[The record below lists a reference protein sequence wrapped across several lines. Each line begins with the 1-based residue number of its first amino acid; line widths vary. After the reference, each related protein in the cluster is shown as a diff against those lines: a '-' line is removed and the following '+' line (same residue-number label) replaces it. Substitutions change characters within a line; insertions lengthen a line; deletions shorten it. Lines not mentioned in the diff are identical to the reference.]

1 MWAPRW
7 QNSKPVNTNSLYTNG
22 FFTRTRVRKS
32 YFFMLRLG
40 VALLWLIH
48 FLPFSVIS
56 ATGRGLGR
64 LVYWSGQARV
74 ARINIEACFPGMTKA
89 ERERLIKTHFTY
101 LGESVIALGLLWWAP
116 AERIARLVQVEGA
129 ENYLPFRGK
138 KPVIGFAPHFVGV
151 ELGTI
156 RLALDYEAAAIY
168 SRQKDPYLNA
178 LLLKSRTR
186 FKPITMIARQD
197 GLRGALRALRE
208 GLTLYLLPDM
218 DMGRQ
223 DSVFVPFFGIP
234 AATVPILS
242 RLAAVSRAVVIP
254 AVTRRRSDGQGYVV
268 KIYEAWENFPTDDPV
283 ADTRRMNEFLEERI
297 REMPEQYFWG
307 HKRFRTRPDGASA
320 KTFYP

>member
-1 MWAPRW
+1 
-7 QNSKPVNTNSLYTNG
+7 
-22 FFTRTRVRKS
+22 
-32 YFFMLRLG
+32 MLRLG
-40 VALLWLIH
+40 VALLWVTH

-56 ATGRGLGR
+56 AIGRALGR
-64 LVYWSGQARV
+64 VVYWSGQVRT
-74 ARINIEACFPGMTKA
+74 ARINIDACFPKLPKA
-89 ERERLIKTHFTY
+89 EREQMIKTHFAY
-101 LGESVIALGLLWWAP
+101 LGESVMALGLLWWAP
-116 AERIARLVQVEGA
+116 AARIANLVQVEGA
-129 ENYLPFRGK
+129 ENYLPYRGK

-168 SRQKDPYLNA
+168 SRQKDPYLNE

-208 GLTLYLLPDM
+208 GLTLYVLPDM

-234 AATVPILS
+234 AATVPVLS

-254 AVTRRRSDGQGYVV
+254 AITRRRADGKGYVV

-283 ADTRRMNEFLEERI
+283 ADTRRMNEFLEARI
-297 REMPEQYFWG
+297 LEMPEQYFWN
-307 HKRFRTRPDGASA
+307 HKRFRTRPDDAGAKA
-320 KTFYP
+320 FYP

>member
-1 MWAPRW
+1 
-7 QNSKPVNTNSLYTNG
+7 
-22 FFTRTRVRKS
+22 
-32 YFFMLRLG
+32 MLRLG

-56 ATGRGLGR
+56 AIGRGLGT
-64 LVYWSGQARV
+64 LAFYLGQARV
-74 ARINIEACFPGMTKA
+74 AGINIDACFPELSEQ
-89 ERERLIKTHFTY
+89 ERKRMLRTHFAY
-101 LGESVIALGLLWWAP
+101 VGESVLCLGLLWWAP

-129 ENYLPFRGK
+129 ENYLPYRGK

-151 ELGTI
+151 EMGTI

-168 SRQKDPYLNA
+168 SRQKDLYLNE

-197 GLRGALRALRE
+197 GLRGALRALRQ
-208 GLTLYLLPDM
+208 GLTLYVLPDM
-218 DMGRQ
+218 DMGRE

-242 RLAAVSRAVVIP
+242 RLSAISGAVVIP
-254 AVTRRRSDGQGYVV
+254 AITRRRSDGQGYIV
-268 KIYEAWENFPTDDPV
+268 KIYEAWENFPTADLV
-283 ADTRRMNEFLEERI
+283 ADTRRMNEFLEARV
-297 REMPEQYFWG
+297 REMPEQYFWV
-307 HKRFRTRPDGASA
+307 HKRFRTRPDGVSA

>member
-1 MWAPRW
+1 
-7 QNSKPVNTNSLYTNG
+7 
-22 FFTRTRVRKS
+22 
-32 YFFMLRLG
+32 MLRLG
-40 VALLWLIH
+40 VAFLWLLH
-48 FLPFSVIS
+48 FLPFAVIS
-56 ATGRGLGR
+56 AIGRALGR
-64 LVYWSGQARV
+64 VVYWSGQARV
-74 ARINIEACFPGMTKA
+74 ARINIEACFPDMAKP
-89 ERERLIKTHFTY
+89 ERERLIKTHFAY
-101 LGESVIALGLLWWAP
+101 LGESVLALGLLWWAP
-116 AERIARLVQVEGA
+116 AARIASLVQVEGA

-168 SRQKDPYLNA
+168 SRQKDPYLNE

-197 GLRGALRALRE
+197 GLRGALRALRD
-208 GLTLYLLPDM
+208 GLTLYVLPDM

-234 AATVPILS
+234 AATVPVLS

-254 AVTRRRSDGQGYVV
+254 AITRRRADGKGYIV

-283 ADTRRMNEFLEERI
+283 ADTRRMNEFLEARI
-297 REMPEQYFWG
+297 LEMPEQYFWI
-307 HKRFRTRPDGASA
+307 HKRFRTRPNDEGGKS
-320 KTFYP
+320 FYP